1 MLHFFISRGRTILGK
16 KTREKEMEKRSAVS
30 GRLGR
35 GIAQARSVYL
45 NLYVPCVIRKTR
57 RSIRVPSAFAIERA
71 ARPFL
76 AASLYCVCS
85 FSLRLL
91 LERKK
96 GIKGRLRA
104 RSRTRE
110 GKKKFIG
117 DEPCTPGWTLK
128 MARSMIRSREHRD
141 TRVRRFLDRWR
152 GWPVV
157 RVAVRFENWS
167 AVNCFVGDS
176 CQHAVHRSVSRWRAS
191 TELSRRVYGESFSLF
206 LFFLHISLWKFRA
219 GSRSWSKPMMT
230 GER

>member
-57 RSIRVPSAFAIERA
+57 RSIRVLSAFAIERA

-104 RSRTRE
+104 RSRTRV
-110 GKKKFIG
+110 GKKNLSVMNHALPV
-117 DEPCTPGWTLK
+117 ERW
-128 MARSMIRSREHRD
+128 RW
-141 TRVRRFLDRWR
+141 LDRWYDR
-152 GWPVV
+152 GSIVIREYEDSWI
-157 RVAVRFENWS
+157 
-167 AVNCFVGDS
+167 VGEGG
-176 CQHAVHRSVSRWRAS
+176 R
-191 TELSRRVYGESFSLF
+191 
-206 LFFLHISLWKFRA
+206 
-219 GSRSWSKPMMT
+219 
-230 GER
+230 